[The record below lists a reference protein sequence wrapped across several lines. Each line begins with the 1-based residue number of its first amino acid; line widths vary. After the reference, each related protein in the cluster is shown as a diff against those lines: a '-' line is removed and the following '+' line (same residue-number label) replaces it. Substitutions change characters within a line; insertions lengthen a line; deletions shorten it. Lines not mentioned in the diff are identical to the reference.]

1 MIKEQIMTKVIVFD
15 IDGTVAN
22 ITHRR
27 HWVATKP
34 KNWAAFNAGMAQ
46 DTAYDDIKFVY
57 DTFAAAGNTIIF
69 CSGRGEENR
78 AVTESW
84 LRDNGFAWSALYMR
98 SARDHRQDS
107 IVKVELLEVI
117 RAHFGEPYLWFD
129 DRKQVV
135 DAIRAQGV
143 RVLQVAPGDF

>member
-1 MIKEQIMTKVIVFD
+1 MMTKVIVFD

-46 DTAYDDIKFVY
+46 DTVYTDIKYIY
-57 DTFAAAGNTIIF
+57 DTFAAEGNTIIF

-78 AVTESW
+78 DVTESW
-84 LRDNGFAWSALYMR
+84 LHANGFAWSALYMR
-98 SARDHRQDS
+98 AAGDHRPDN
-107 IVKVELLEVI
+107 IVKTELLAVI

-129 DRKQVV
+129 DRNQVV

>member
-1 MIKEQIMTKVIVFD
+1 MD

-34 KNWAAFNAGMAQ
+34 KNWGAFNAGMAQ
-46 DTAYDDIKFVY
+46 DTVYADIKFVY
-57 DTFAAAGNTIIF
+57 DTFAATGNTIVF
-69 CSGRGEENR
+69 CSGRSEENR
-78 AVTESW
+78 DVTESW
-84 LRDNGFAWSALYMR
+84 LRSNGFAWSALYMR

-107 IVKVELLEVI
+107 IVKVELLAVI

-129 DRKQVV
+129 DRNQVV